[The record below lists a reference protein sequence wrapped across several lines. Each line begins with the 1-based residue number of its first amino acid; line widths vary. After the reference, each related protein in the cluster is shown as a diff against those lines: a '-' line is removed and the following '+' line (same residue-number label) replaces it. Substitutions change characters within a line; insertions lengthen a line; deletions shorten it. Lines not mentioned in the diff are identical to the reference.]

1 MLVSINTNTNIG
13 IDIVYM
19 CDCVCELFSQLQVL
33 NMLSPPSRRQRLSHD
48 IYARDR
54 VIIF

>member
-1 MLVSINTNTNIG
+1 MLELINTNTNIG
-13 IDIVYM
+13 IDIVDI

-33 NMLSPPSRRQRLSHD
+33 NMLSPPSRSQRLSHD
-48 IYARDR
+48 VYAGDR